1 MKIKSLIKGSVIATL
16 LLVLVGCSGSGGGDT
31 VTSSGELYSLS
42 LIIEGDQ
49 YEADNNFSTARSL
62 AIGTTEAHTIFP
74 PNDRDFVKVTLEKG
88 KHYEFFMVNLP
99 RVGDSLINLYD
110 ENMSSLVGNDDY
122 IYLDSNIRDYNASY
136 SGTYYVKAESLD
148 QPYGVFEYVSGVKEW
163 VDEDGDGHSSYFD
176 CNDHNNTI
184 YPNALEIAGNGID
197 EDCGGFDA
205 IVGIDSYEDDD
216 TMAQAKPVATTL
228 GAYEEIEFRSDVYTE
243 MRTLD
248 TTDDV
253 DFFKVDIPAKS
264 KVQLVNLSKGL
275 PYFKWSILESNAS
288 VRDSGTN
295 GFSHRLENNTT
306 EDWTL
311 YLKVESDKNA
321 TGWYIPVATPL
332 GKDEDGDG
340 VTTKDYWSY
349 DCNDHNAS
357 IRPGATDILGDG
369 IDANCD
375 GVDGDA

>member
-16 LLVLVGCSGSGGGDT
+16 LLVLVGWSGSGGGDT

-148 QPYGVFEYVSGVKEW
+148 QPYGVFEYVLGVKEW

>member
-1 MKIKSLIKGSVIATL
+1 MKMRSLIQNSTMAAL

-42 LIIEGDQ
+42 LVIEGDQ
-49 YEADNNFSTARSL
+49 YEADNNFSTARSI

-74 PNDRDFVKVTLEKG
+74 PNDRDFVKMTLEKG

-99 RVGDSLINLYD
+99 RVGDSIITLYD
-110 ENMSSLVGNDDY
+110 ENMSHLIDNDDY
-122 IYLDSNIRDYNASY
+122 VYLDSNIRDYNATY
-136 SGTYYVKAESLD
+136 SGTYYAKAASLD
-148 QPYGVFEYVSGVKEW
+148 APYGVFEYILGVREW

-176 CNDHNNTI
+176 CDDHNDTI
-184 YPNALEIAGNGID
+184 HPHGIEIAGNGID
-197 EDCGGFDA
+197 EDCAGFDA
-205 IVGIDSYEDDD
+205 IVGVDSYEDDD
-216 TMAQAKPVATTL
+216 TMAQAKPIPTTL
-228 GAYEEIEFRSDVYTE
+228 GAYEETEFRSDVYGQ
-243 MRTLD
+243 MRTID

-253 DFFKVDIPAKS
+253 DFFSVAVPAKS
-264 KVQLVNLSKGL
+264 KVKLVDFSSGLSDS
-275 PYFKWSILESNAS
+275 KWSILEANGS
-288 VRDSGTN
+288 VRASSTN
-295 GFSHRLENNTT
+295 SLSRTLENNTT

-321 TGWYIPVATPL
+321 TGWYVPVATPL

-340 VTTKDYWSY
+340 VSTKDYWRY

-357 IRPGATDILGDG
+357 IKPGATDVFGDG